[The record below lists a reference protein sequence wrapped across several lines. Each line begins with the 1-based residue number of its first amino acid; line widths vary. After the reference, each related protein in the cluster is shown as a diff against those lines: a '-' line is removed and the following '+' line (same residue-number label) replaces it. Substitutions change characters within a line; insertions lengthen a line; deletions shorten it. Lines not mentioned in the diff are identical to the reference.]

1 MAMKRY
7 VVLLSIIMCIVVTKA
22 LAHDIEAENADG
34 VTIYY
39 NYINNKNELS
49 VCGLEKSYSGS
60 VNIPESVTFT
70 NRIIIVTKIGS
81 DAFKGYT
88 RLTSVTIPNSVT
100 IM

>member
-39 NYINNKNELS
+39 NYINTLVS
-49 VCGLEKSYSGS
+49 
-60 VNIPESVTFT
+60 
-70 NRIIIVTKIGS
+70 R
-81 DAFKGYT
+81 
-88 RLTSVTIPNSVT
+88 
-100 IM
+100 